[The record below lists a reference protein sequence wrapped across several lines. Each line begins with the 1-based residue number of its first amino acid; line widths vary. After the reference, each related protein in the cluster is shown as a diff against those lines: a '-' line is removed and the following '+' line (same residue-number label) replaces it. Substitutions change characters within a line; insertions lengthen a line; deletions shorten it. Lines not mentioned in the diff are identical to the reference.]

1 MLRRKLEKRCLSC
14 VAAWVQ
20 VGWETLRLGSR
31 RARWWRTRAMV
42 ALVFALIGV
51 WAAVAPQ
58 GALSLGERLRLSFD
72 AITMGCFFLA
82 ATAGLRRQAP
92 ILQDGNLGL
101 HRGGIGL
108 ARWFS
113 NATQVFQEL
122 APAIPFFILLAAL
135 QVVSPAELVAVFVEI
150 ALAAMIASSIR
161 NVRLTVMLIVLA
173 SVFFL
178 TWRRNLFETLI
189 VALLGSHVAVKAFMA
204 WSAVDCTHRF
214 KTNLMHE
221 LATPIDA
228 KGLAMIYRKRA
239 WRGNGA
245 ALMAVAFANI
255 ALVAALATGMRV
267 PASLEQK
274 FAICCALAAGVG
286 VLFLDASALFW
297 GGLVSGVA
305 TNNVHRAF
313 SRLFGTVVGI
323 PWAVAWAFSAL
334 HSGEA
339 VTVNELAAYFIL
351 WTLLG
356 GSMSWITAAK
366 AKGRFEHDLRALV
379 SES

>member
-1 MLRRKLEKRCLSC
+1 
-14 VAAWVQ
+14 VVT
-20 VGWETLRLGSR
+20 V
-31 RARWWRTRAMV
+31 
-42 ALVFALIGV
+42 VFALIGV

-72 AITMGCFFLA
+72 AITIGCFFLA
-82 ATAGLRRQAP
+82 TTTGLRRQAP
-92 ILQDGNLGL
+92 ILEDGNLGL
-101 HRGGIGL
+101 HRGERGL

-113 NATQVFQEL
+113 NGAQLFQEL
-122 APAIPFFILLAAL
+122 AAVIPFFILLTAL
-135 QVVSPAELVAVFVEI
+135 QVVSPAELVAVFAEI
-150 ALAAMIASSIR
+150 ALAAMVASSIR
-161 NVRLTVMLIVLA
+161 SVQLGVMLIVLA

-189 VALLGSHVAVKAFMA
+189 VSLLGSHVAVKAFMA
-204 WSAVDCTHRF
+204 WGVVNSTHRF
-214 KTNLMHE
+214 RANLMHE

-228 KGLAMIYRKRA
+228 KGLAVVYRKRA

-245 ALMAVAFANI
+245 AFMAVAFANI
-255 ALVAALATGMRV
+255 ALIAALATGTRV

-286 VLFLDASALFW
+286 LLFVDASALFW
-297 GGLVSGVA
+297 SGLVSGVA

-356 GSMSWITAAK
+356 GSMSWIIAAK
-366 AKGRFEHDLRALV
+366 AKGRFEHELRALV

>member
-1 MLRRKLEKRCLSC
+1 MLRRKSEKRCLSC

-20 VGWETLRLGSR
+20 VGWQTLQLGSR
-31 RARWWRTRAMV
+31 RSRWSRTRAVV

-58 GALSLGERLRLSFD
+58 GALSLGERLRLSFE
-72 AITMGCFFLA
+72 AIKMGSFFLA
-82 ATAGLRRQAP
+82 GTAGLRREAP
-92 ILQDGNLGL
+92 ILEDGNLGL
-101 HRGGIGL
+101 QRGGRGL
-108 ARWFS
+108 ARWFL
-113 NATQVFQEL
+113 NGAQVFQEL
-122 APAIPFFILLAAL
+122 GPVIPFFVLLTAL
-135 QVVSPAELVAVFVEI
+135 QVVSPAELITVFVEI
-150 ALAAMIASSIR
+150 AVAATIASSIS
-161 NVRLTVMLIVLA
+161 NVRLMVMLIVLA
-173 SVFFL
+173 SVLFL

-189 VALLGSHVAVKAFMA
+189 VALLGSHVAIKTFMA
-204 WSAVDCTHRF
+204 WGVVNSTHRF
-214 KTNLMHE
+214 KAHLMHE

-228 KGLAMIYRKRA
+228 KGLAVIYRKRA
-239 WRGNGA
+239 WRRNGP
-245 ALMAVAFANI
+245 ALMAIAFANI
-255 ALVAALATGMRV
+255 AFLAALATGMRV

-274 FAICCALAAGVG
+274 FAISCALVAGVG
-286 VLFLDASALFW
+286 VLFLDASAMFW
-297 GGLVSGVA
+297 GGLVSGIA

-313 SRLFGTVVGI
+313 SRLFGTIIGI

-339 VTVNELAAYFIL
+339 VTVNELAAYFVV

-356 GSMSWITAAK
+356 GSMSWIIAAK